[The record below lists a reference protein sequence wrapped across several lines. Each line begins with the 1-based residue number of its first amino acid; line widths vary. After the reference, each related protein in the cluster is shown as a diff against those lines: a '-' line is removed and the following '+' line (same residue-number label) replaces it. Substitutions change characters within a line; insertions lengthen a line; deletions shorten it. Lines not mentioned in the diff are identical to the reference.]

1 VFVIVQV
8 FWSPATIVPVQSADK
23 VTVKPATTRPVSVT
37 LNAPGPNVTRVPF
50 TLAANVGGVGL
61 LPVTVIVN
69 SDITGHSPPA
79 KHTSTFLTNKVPV
92 VAKAAFV
99 RIVFPRFST
108 KYQVS
113 KR

>member
-23 VTVKPATTRPVSVT
+23 VTVKPATTAPVSVT

-61 LPVTVIVN
+61 LYFKIF
-69 SDITGHSPPA
+69 SDIKLKIWVKEQTISIAQTDKGD
-79 KHTSTFLTNKVPV
+79 
-92 VAKAAFV
+92 
-99 RIVFPRFST
+99 
-108 KYQVS
+108 
-113 KR
+113 